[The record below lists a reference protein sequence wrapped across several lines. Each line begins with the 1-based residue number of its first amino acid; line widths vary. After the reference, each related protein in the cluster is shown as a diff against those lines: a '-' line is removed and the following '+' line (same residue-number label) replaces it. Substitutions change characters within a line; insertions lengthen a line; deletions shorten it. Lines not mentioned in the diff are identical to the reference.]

1 MLTSAPQFQSPA
13 SSALVVS
20 RGEAGFASGG
30 VRLLLRL
37 EGVAAF
43 AVAVALYAHAGFSWP
58 IFELFFLAP
67 DLAMLGY
74 FAGPRAGA
82 AVYNFV
88 HTYAVALPLVLAGF
102 LALPALTAAGLILI
116 AHIGLDRAFGYGLK
130 YSTAFGDTH
139 LGRSGRRRDA
149 R

>member
-1 MLTSAPQFQSPA
+1 MLASAPQFQSPA

-37 EGVAAF
+37 EGIAAF

-58 IFELFFLAP
+58 IFALLLLSP
-67 DLAMLGY
+67 DLSMLAY

-82 AVYNFV
+82 AVYNV
-88 HTYAVALPLVLAGF
+88 AHTYTLALPLVLAGF
-102 LALPALTAAGLILI
+102 FDALPALTAAGLILI
-116 AHIGLDRAFGYGLK
+116 AHIGLDRALGYGLK
-130 YSTAFGDTH
+130 YSTGFRDTH
-139 LGRSGRRRDA
+139 LGRSGRR
-149 R
+149 

>member
-1 MLTSAPQFQSPA
+1 MLTSAPQFQSSA

-37 EGVAAF
+37 EGIAAL

-58 IFELFFLAP
+58 IFALLLLSP
-67 DLAMLGY
+67 DLSMLAY

-82 AVYNFV
+82 AAYNV
-88 HTYAVALPLVLAGF
+88 AHTYAVALPLVLAGF
-102 LALPALTAAGLILI
+102 FAALPALTAAGLILI
-116 AHIGLDRAFGYGLK
+116 AHIGLDRALGYGLK

-139 LGRSGRRRDA
+139 LGRSGRR
-149 R
+149 